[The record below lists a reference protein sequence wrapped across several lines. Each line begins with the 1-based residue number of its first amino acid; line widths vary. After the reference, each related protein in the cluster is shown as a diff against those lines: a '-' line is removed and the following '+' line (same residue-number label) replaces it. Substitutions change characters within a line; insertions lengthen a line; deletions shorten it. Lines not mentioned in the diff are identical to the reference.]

1 MQKMKATLILENGM
15 TFAGRSIGS
24 GEERICEMVFNT
36 SMTGYQEILTDPSY
50 AGQGIVMSYPL
61 IGNYGVNHEDNESFR
76 PWAEA
81 FIVRHLA
88 RRGSNFR
95 CEDGLDSYLKQFNIT
110 GIEGVDTRALTRI
123 LRSQGTMN
131 GMITCAEHF
140 SVPECL
146 ERIRAYR
153 VEGTVERVTR
163 KEPQV
168 YPAAGGQQLRV
179 ALMDYGVKENMIR
192 CLQNR
197 GCEVTVFPAH
207 TPAETVL
214 SGGFDGVMLSNGPG
228 DPADNVEI
236 IAEVRKLYESALPL
250 FAVCLGHQLL
260 ALATGAETRK
270 MRFGHRGG
278 NHPVKD
284 LEHGRAYITSQN
296 HGYVV
301 TAESVDP
308 AVAEEQLAR
317 LHLYTDLPLIAEP
330 SAGLPDLAS
339 GKPDY
344 PDNADAFARRTP
356 QWAAAGVRIFG
367 GCCGTAP
374 AHIAALGRAMATVD
388 FSAFPPVEKDPD
400 VIPCASEKEARF
412 ITPDVDVGETIQCTD
427 HLMEDILEAE
437 EERPVG
443 ALKIEVLDTD
453 DLEIFAREQYAVRD
467 ALCLWS
473 DVPELLEGALRAYQG
488 RAFYDG
494 TAELEP
500 EFLARMSEKYGLILL

>member
-308 AVAEEQLAR
+308 AVAEVSHINVNEGSVEGLR
-317 LHLYTDLPLIAEP
+317 YRRPNCLPSSSTRRPPPAPWTP
-330 SAGLPDLAS
+330 SICL
-339 GKPDY
+339 
-344 PDNADAFARRTP
+344 
-356 QWAAAGVRIFG
+356 
-367 GCCGTAP
+367 TA
-374 AHIAALGRAMATVD
+374 
-388 FSAFPPVEKDPD
+388 
-400 VIPCASEKEARF
+400 
-412 ITPDVDVGETIQCTD
+412 
-427 HLMEDILEAE
+427 
-437 EERPVG
+437 
-443 ALKIEVLDTD
+443 
-453 DLEIFAREQYAVRD
+453 
-467 ALCLWS
+467 LW
-473 DVPELLEGALRAYQG
+473 
-488 RAFYDG
+488 
-494 TAELEP
+494 TA
-500 EFLARMSEKYGLILL
+500 